1 MSSHFPKSLLIS
13 SVGISV
19 SSALIPPV
27 ARSQAKSANT
37 EATPPR
43 TVGGVALPDPNAI
56 NRKIQQDYPAELFD
70 DPNYTKKG
78 AELNGAATTTNP
90 TVPASNGNITA
101 VESSN
106 MTAVGSSNYTF
117 VLSTPLV
124 IAIVV
129 VVGGLALFPVVHL
142 LLNSKKILEF
152 KRNSFW
158 SKLTDRF
165 QKPRILESDE
175 FLHQR
180 NLDQLIT
187 IGNQAENI
195 HAEKFGNSEFTAF
208 VKIKSYIHRS
218 MGEYTGLDDILDMLT
233 AAIGA
238 QNSFLTIE
246 GGESRHC
253 SSTQQQLYKL
263 VNNLLA
269 EELDPREF
277 TQQVNQKLAELLP
290 QLKTEEG
297 KIALQAY
304 ATEVGNVAQT
314 PLGLKLLLLFKRY
327 QFDDFSVLR
336 GVSNTIN
343 DLKNED
349 LLNLDSLLLLVMVK
363 YDVFEKLGPIIGVSE
378 EYNRPETYAKMLQ
391 YIGLKDKHE
400 DAYQKFQAFLLLM
413 KKWETYCK
421 TVANVRQKYDPQQY
435 RLPKSFTT
443 VIPGIDL
450 YEKYKD
456 SLPLTASAPSKST
469 PMNKVAPIAPVQTV
483 EAEKAL
489 AAVE

>member
-1 MSSHFPKSLLIS
+1 MSSHLPKSVLIS
-13 SVGISV
+13 SLGISV
-19 SSALIPPV
+19 SSALIPTV
-27 ARSQAKSANT
+27 AHSQSKSAKT

-43 TVGGVALPDPNAI
+43 TVGGVALPDPNAM

-70 DPNYTKKG
+70 DPNYTQKG
-78 AELNGAATTTNP
+78 AELNGTATTNP
-90 TVPASNGNITA
+90 TTTAGNGNT
-101 VESSN
+101 
-106 MTAVGSSNYTF
+106 TAVGSSNYTF

-142 LLNSKKILEF
+142 LLNSKKMLEF

-195 HAEKFGNSEFTAF
+195 HGEKFGNSEFTAF

-218 MGEYTGLDDILDMLT
+218 MGEYTGLDDILAMLT

-269 EELDPREF
+269 EELDASEF

-304 ATEVGNVAQT
+304 ATEVGKVAQT
-314 PLGLKLLLLFKRY
+314 PLGLRLLLLFKRY

-336 GVSNTIN
+336 GVNSTIN

-363 YDVFEKLGPIIGVSE
+363 YDVFEKLGPIIGVSD
-378 EYNRPETYAKMLQ
+378 EYNRPETYAKILQ
-391 YIGLKDKHE
+391 YIGLKEKHE

-435 RLPKSFTT
+435 RLPKSFAT
-443 VIPGIDL
+443 VIPATEL

-456 SLPLTASAPSKST
+456 SLPLTTSVPSKST
-469 PMNKVAPIAPVQTV
+469 PTTKVKVAPIVV
-483 EAEKAL
+483 VEDIEAEKAL
-489 AAVE
+489 VAVE

>member
-1 MSSHFPKSLLIS
+1 MSSHLPKSVLIS

-19 SSALIPPV
+19 SSALIPTA
-27 ARSQAKSANT
+27 ARSQSKPAKS
-37 EATPPR
+37 ESTPPR

-56 NRKIQQDYPAELFD
+56 NKKIQKDYPAELFD
-70 DPNYTKKG
+70 DPEYTKKG
-78 AELNGAATTTNP
+78 TELNGSTGTNP
-90 TVPASNGNITA
+90 TTTTTTENGSTA
-101 VESSN
+101 VVGNSN
-106 MTAVGSSNYTF
+106 FTF

-124 IAIVV
+124 IAIIV

-142 LLNSKKILEF
+142 LLSSKKMLEF

-158 SKLTDRF
+158 SKLTDKF

-187 IGNQAENI
+187 IGNQAENM
-195 HAEKFGNSEFTAF
+195 HGEKFGNSEFTAF

-218 MGEYTGLDDILDMLT
+218 IGEYTGLDDILAMLN

-263 VNNLLA
+263 VNKLLA
-269 EELDPREF
+269 EELDASDF

-304 ATEVGNVAQT
+304 ATEVGKVAQT

-327 QFDDFSVLR
+327 NFDDFSVLR
-336 GVSNTIN
+336 GVNNTISE
-343 DLKNED
+343 LKNED

-363 YDVFEKLGPIIGVSE
+363 YDVFEKLGPIIGVSD

-421 TVANVRQKYDPQQY
+421 TVANVRQKYDRQQY
-435 RLPKSFTT
+435 RLPKSFATA
-443 VIPGIDL
+443 IPATEL

-456 SLPLTASAPSKST
+456 SLPLTTSVPSKST
-469 PMNKVAPIAPVQTV
+469 ATATVAPTVVVQAEET
-483 EAEKAL
+483 EKAL
-489 AAVE
+489 VSVE

>member
-1 MSSHFPKSLLIS
+1 MSSHLPKSLLIS
-13 SVGISV
+13 SLGISV
-19 SSALIPPV
+19 SSALLPTV
-27 ARSQAKSANT
+27 ARSQAKPAKP
-37 EATPPR
+37 EAAPPR
-43 TVGGVALPDPNAI
+43 TVGGVELPDPNAI
-56 NRKIQQDYPAELFD
+56 NRKIQKDYPAELFD
-70 DPNYTKKG
+70 DPDYTKKG
-78 AELNGAATTTNP
+78 AELNGATTENPATIPGVSTEK
-90 TVPASNGNITA
+90 GG
-101 VESSN
+101 
-106 MTAVGSSNYTF
+106 MTAVGNSNFTF
-117 VLSTPLV
+117 VLSTPLL
-124 IAIVV
+124 IAMVV

-142 LLNSKKILEF
+142 LLNSKKMLEF

-218 MGEYTGLDDILDMLT
+218 MGEYTGLDDILAMLN

-253 SSTQQQLYKL
+253 SSIQQQLYKL

-269 EELDPREF
+269 EELDASNF

-304 ATEVGNVAQT
+304 ATEVCKVAQT
-314 PLGLKLLLLFKRY
+314 PLGLRLLLLFKRY

-336 GVSNTIN
+336 GVNSTIN

-363 YDVFEKLGPIIGVSE
+363 YDVFEKLGPIIGVSD
-378 EYNRPETYAKMLQ
+378 EYNRPETYAKILQ
-391 YIGLKDKHE
+391 YIGLKRNMKMPIKNSKHSW
-400 DAYQKFQAFLLLM
+400 Y
-413 KKWETYCK
+413 
-421 TVANVRQKYDPQQY
+421 
-435 RLPKSFTT
+435 S
-443 VIPGIDL
+443 
-450 YEKYKD
+450 
-456 SLPLTASAPSKST
+456 
-469 PMNKVAPIAPVQTV
+469 
-483 EAEKAL
+483 
-489 AAVE
+489 

>member
-1 MSSHFPKSLLIS
+1 MSSHLPKSLLIS

-19 SSALIPPV
+19 SSALIPDV
-27 ARSQAKSANT
+27 ARSQSKATKT

-43 TVGGVALPDPNAI
+43 TVGGVELPDPNAI
-56 NRKIQQDYPAELFD
+56 NKKIQKDYPAELFD
-70 DPNYTKKG
+70 DPEYTKKG
-78 AELNGAATTTNP
+78 AELNGSATTNP
-90 TVPASNGNITA
+90 TNSIITTT
-101 VESSN
+101 EDGST
-106 MTAVGSSNYTF
+106 TAVGNSNFTF

-124 IAIVV
+124 IAIIA

-142 LLNSKKILEF
+142 LLNSKKMLEF

-158 SKLTDRF
+158 SKLTDKF

-208 VKIKSYIHRS
+208 VKIKSYINRS
-218 MGEYTGLDDILDMLT
+218 MGEYTGLDDILAMLN

-269 EELDPREF
+269 EELDASDF

-304 ATEVGNVAQT
+304 ATEVGKVAQT

-336 GVSNTIN
+336 GVNSTIN

-363 YDVFEKLGPIIGVSE
+363 YDVFEKLGPIIGVSD
-378 EYNRPETYAKMLQ
+378 EYNRPETYAKILQ

-400 DAYQKFQAFLLLM
+400 DAYQKFQSFLLLM

-435 RLPKSFTT
+435 RLPKSFST
-443 VIPGIDL
+443 VIPATDL

-456 SLPLTASAPSKST
+456 SLPLTTSVPSKST
-469 PMNKVAPIAPVQTV
+469 PMNKVVPTVVVQAEET
-483 EAEKAL
+483 ETEKAL
-489 AAVE
+489 ASVE